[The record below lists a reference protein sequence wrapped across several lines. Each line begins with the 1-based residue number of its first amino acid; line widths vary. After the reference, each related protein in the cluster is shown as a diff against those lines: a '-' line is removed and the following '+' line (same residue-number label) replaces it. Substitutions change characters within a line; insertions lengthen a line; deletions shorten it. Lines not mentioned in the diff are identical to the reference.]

1 MIYNIYY
8 CVSNDKCFG
17 WPADQE
23 LKNVFGNNGK
33 DFMPEILAMYD
44 SDTDSLEMEDQYFNW
59 YDARDDW
66 DEEINKVI
74 QEIINSPVVWY
85 CLIHGDCHIT
95 DRFVTPT
102 DPCFT
107 TPPYPGTYRNFC
119 ICEQIAT
126 CHGDQIVSN
135 VGDLR
140 KYFDD
145 AADGYTLEHLD
156 QTLTFHNVS
165 TLCI

>member
-1 MIYNIYY
+1 MLYHIGYCPAKDECFSMTQIDPSDIYLLEYFA
-8 CVSNDKCFG
+8 V
-17 WPADQE
+17 
-23 LKNVFGNNGK
+23 
-33 DFMPEILAMYD
+33 YD
-44 SDTDSLEMEDQYFNW
+44 SFNDTLEYDFKYFNW
-59 YDARDDW
+59 GECRGDW
-66 DEEINKVI
+66 DQEAERIVKEIK
-74 QEIINSPVVWY
+74 ESSAVWY
-85 CLIHGDCHIT
+85 CLVHGDCHIT
-95 DRFVTPT
+95 DIFTTPT

-107 TPPYPGTYRNFC
+107 SPSHTRDPNNWRSFC

-145 AADGYTLEHLD
+145 AADGYTLQSLE